1 MATGTKNRSIT
12 KITKVYISLLIF
24 MIETQNWCQNVQNNI
39 VQVIIYSLCKKLISI
54 FINIRKQNK
63 KVIFFTIGSSVI

>member
-24 MIETQNWCQNVQNNI
+24 MIETQNWCQKVQNNI
-39 VQVIIYSLCKKLISI
+39 QVIVFSLCKLTDQHIH
-54 FINIRKQNK
+54 
-63 KVIFFTIGSSVI
+63 

>member
-39 VQVIIYSLCKKLISI
+39 LQVIVYSLCKLTDQHIH
-54 FINIRKQNK
+54 
-63 KVIFFTIGSSVI
+63 

>member
-1 MATGTKNRSIT
+1 MTHILRLISMATGIQNRSIT

-39 VQVIIYSLCKKLISI
+39 LQVFVYSLCKLTDQHIH
-54 FINIRKQNK
+54 
-63 KVIFFTIGSSVI
+63 